1 MLSKKKA
8 VKKCIILQSVL
19 YLHKKSYSML
29 KKERHQFIMNRFN
42 EVEKIYTN
50 DIANELRISEDTIRR
65 DFIELNNKG
74 LINKVYGGAFLVKE
88 KSNSVFDIN
97 IINEDKKN
105 IVAQKALAFL
115 KEGQVIIMS
124 GGTTN
129 LSFCKMIPAD
139 FSATIYTYSLPIAMQ
154 LSQHPNIDL
163 FFIGGKLQKKA
174 MVTVGIDVV
183 QVLSKIKADVCF
195 LGVSSLDV
203 NHGLTEIGYEVSVVK
218 KEMIRVSEKI
228 VVMATSDK
236 INASMPHQVCGL
248 DKLDAIVTD
257 LNSKSPKIRNFIEA
271 GATIV

>member
-1 MLSKKKA
+1 MHNTAICYYICIKK
-8 VKKCIILQSVL
+8 
-19 YLHKKSYSML
+19 HGML

-50 DIANELRISEDTIRR
+50 DIATELGISEDTIRR

-74 LINKVYGGAFLVKE
+74 LINKVYGGAFLVKD
-88 KSNSVFDIN
+88 KPNNIFDIT

-105 IVAQKALAFL
+105 IVAQKALALL

-183 QVLSKIKADVCF
+183 QVLSKIKADICF
-195 LGVSSLDV
+195 LGISSLDV

-218 KEMIRVSEKI
+218 KEMIRVSDKI
-228 VVMATSDK
+228 VAMATSDK
-236 INASMPHQVCGL
+236 INRSMPHQVCEL
-248 DKLDAIVTD
+248 DKLDVIVTD
-257 LNSKSPKIRNFIEA
+257 MNSKSPKIKNFIDT
-271 GATIV
+271 GVTVI